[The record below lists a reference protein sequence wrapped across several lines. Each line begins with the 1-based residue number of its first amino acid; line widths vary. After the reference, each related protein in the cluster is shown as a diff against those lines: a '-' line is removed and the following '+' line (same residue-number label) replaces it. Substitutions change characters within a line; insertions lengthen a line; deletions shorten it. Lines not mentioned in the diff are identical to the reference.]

1 MREWRLVRRL
11 AWRLAAVMAIAM
23 VLAAGAVV
31 WRTLA
36 TIRSLDDAALQSQA
50 RLVASHLSVGPDGRP
65 SLNLSAQLEAA
76 FRGTDAQ
83 SLFVVLDRAGRVI
96 FASDPLAAE
105 ASAPYRPREH
115 GFFRVP
121 PSDTYPEGLLGVLV
135 HEGPWRVM
143 VAQAHEQQEGLVAS
157 LLREFLFSAL
167 WLLVPMA
174 LVTVGIAVLTARHG
188 LRPLREASAAAARVG
203 PGHPHVRLPTAGLP
217 GELSPLVGAVNAALD
232 RMERSL
238 EAHRRFVGD
247 AAHALRTPLAIL
259 IARIDEL
266 PEGPDGAA
274 LRADCDRMRR
284 LVEQMLT
291 IARLDGAPLDVSAA
305 VDLRAAAAEAI
316 SGRAPLAIGRGIEL
330 GLNAPDAMLPIEGNY
345 AAIVLAVENLLDN
358 AIAHAPAGSSVEVE
372 ISPPATL
379 SVLDRGPGVPEA
391 DRGKIF
397 ARFQT
402 SRNRGVGLGLAIV
415 AEVAAAHRASIRCE
429 TRDGGGSAF
438 VLRFTRLA
446 LPPAPASVRSAWPAA
461 GFRHAASSTPP
472 PRPDARPP
480 AAAAD
485 APIDD
490 ADDRPTER
498 QTSDPFPSSSR

>member
-1 MREWRLVRRL
+1 VREWRLARRL

-23 VLAAGAVV
+23 VLAAGTVV

-50 RLVASHLSVGPDGRP
+50 RLVASHLSIGPDGKPR
-65 SLNLSAQLEAA
+65 LDLSTQLEAA

-83 SLFVVLDRAGRVI
+83 SLFVVYDPAGQAV
-96 FASDPLAAE
+96 FASDQQAVAAI
-105 ASAPYRPREH
+105 APYRPRER

-121 PSDTYPEGLLGVLV
+121 PGDIYPEGLLGVLV
-135 HEGPWRVM
+135 RDGRWRVV
-143 VAQAHEQQEGLVAS
+143 VAQAHEQQEGLVES

-167 WLLVPMA
+167 WLLVPMG
-174 LVTVGIAVLTARHG
+174 LVTVGIAVLTTAHG

-217 GELSPLVGAVNAALD
+217 GELKPLVGAVNAALD

-238 EAHRRFVGD
+238 QAHRRFVGD

-266 PEGPDGAA
+266 PEGPKSAA

-291 IARLDGAPLDVSAA
+291 MARLDGAPLDVSAA

-316 SGRAPLAIGRGIEL
+316 SGRAPLAISRGIEL
-330 GLNAPDAMLPIEGNY
+330 ALNAPEALPPIEGNQ

-358 AIAHAPAGSSVEVE
+358 AIAHAPANSAVEVQ
-372 ISPPATL
+372 IDPPATL
-379 SVLDRGPGVPEA
+379 SVLDRGPGVAEA
-391 DRGKIF
+391 TQARIF
-397 ARFQT
+397 ERFQT
-402 SRNRGVGLGLAIV
+402 GRSRGVGLGLAIV
-415 AEVAAAHRASIRCE
+415 AEVAAAHGARVQFQPRA
-429 TRDGGGSAF
+429 GGGSAF

-446 LPPAPASVRSAWPAA
+446 PQAALASARSAWLAT
-461 GFRHAASSTPP
+461 GFRHAAGSTPER
-472 PRPDARPP
+472 RPDARQP
-480 AAAAD
+480 AAAAH
-485 APIDD
+485 APNDD
-490 ADDRPTER
+490 ADDPPTER
-498 QTSDPFPSSSR
+498 QTSDPSPSSSR